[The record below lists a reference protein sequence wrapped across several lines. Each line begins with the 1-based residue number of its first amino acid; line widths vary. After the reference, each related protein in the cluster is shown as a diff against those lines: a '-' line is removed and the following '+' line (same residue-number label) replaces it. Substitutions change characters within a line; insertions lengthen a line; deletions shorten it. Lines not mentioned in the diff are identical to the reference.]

1 MPKMHQMPGKQ
12 LWGGGGGPK
21 RIRVYVRLYGF
32 YGLYYVV
39 VSVSHCFINFKDS
52 GGL

>member
-1 MPKMHQMPGKQ
+1 MPKMQQMPGKQ
-12 LWGGGGGPK
+12 LGGGVK
-21 RIRVYVRLYGF
+21 IIRVYVRLYGF